1 MREIRLCR
9 SCNGRQDPWPEP
21 PGGGVWHPDTP
32 GNREALNTIAEA
44 GNRNYGA
51 GTHWIVERTVS
62 RRPVPADPRQD
73 TGASQSGPTAAN

>member
-9 SCNGRQDPWPEP
+9 SCNGRQDPMPEP

-44 GNRNYGA
+44 GNRAYGA
-51 GTHWIVERTVS
+51 GTHWISERSVS
-62 RRPVPADPRQD
+62 RRSVPTGPRQD
-73 TGASQSGPTAAN
+73 AGSSQAGEAPGN

>member
-9 SCNGRQDPWPEP
+9 SCNGRQDPMPEP

-44 GNRNYGA
+44 GKRRATGKVLE
-51 GTHWIVERTVS
+51 GLFDFLEKRSERTA
-62 RRPVPADPRQD
+62 VPAEH
-73 TGASQSGPTAAN
+73 